1 MWYYMD
7 YNPLRLFPLGVM
19 PQSVSKSLGLSVVHS
34 SLWLGLSV
42 VHSSLWQVV
51 VTESMVWDHRIWP
64 VLRHFICLECGAYRW
79 ALLFLDNFLI
89 DCFSLAS
96 ICRQSKSLERGSCNH
111 YFHLIKS
118 WVEPRVT
125 GRAELSPN
133 SPVSASGC
141 RLGFN
146 SYLPVKC
153 LAWSQGRGEGS
164 RRRGQCPGC
173 HLPRGVPV

>member
-1 MWYYMD
+1 MTWSFWDCYRCGINIG
-7 YNPLRLFPLGVM
+7 YNPLRLFPLSII
-19 PQSVSKSLGLSVVHS
+19 PQSLSKSLGLSVVYS
-34 SLWLGLSV
+34 F
-42 VHSSLWQVV
+42 LWQVI
-51 VTESMVWDHRIWP
+51 TEFMVWNHHIWP
-64 VLRHFICLECGAYRW
+64 ILRHFICLECGTYRW

-111 YFHLIKS
+111 YSYLIKS

-125 GRAELSPN
+125 DSAELFPN
-133 SPVSASGC
+133 SLVSASGC

-153 LAWSQGRGEGS
+153 LPWSQGRGEGS